1 MALESIISGS
11 PKVGVGV
18 FVLNREG
25 RFVLG
30 KRKGSHGQGTLERNV
45 EKSIDMLRRA
55 PGTWALPGGHLE
67 AGESFEACAA
77 REVLEETNITI
88 KNVRFL
94 TATNDV
100 MAAEGKHYVTVW
112 VAGET
117 VDAEPNAEVSL
128 IAPCFDLELLM

>member
-30 KRKGSHGQGTLERNV
+30 KRKGSHGQ
-45 EKSIDMLRRA
+45 
-55 PGTWALPGGHLE
+55 GTWALPGGHLE

-112 VAGET
+112 VAG
-117 VDAEPNAEVSL
+117 
-128 IAPCFDLELLM
+128 